1 MSALD
6 PPVLATATTELGHA
20 VRRWCRALPLLAVA
34 ACDRPSTA
42 SPVAS
47 AEPSATAATVVVDPP
62 KAATAT
68 PVPSP
73 AVAIAAPI
81 REPVAPSFPID
92 QAVMLRVRHGKLV
105 GEVSVP
111 GTRRDLDAIAR
122 RTAGAPVSPKTKGLP
137 PGFHAGDT
145 WVLAQHGAATRA
157 TLAEFSFPQGDSDDG
172 SISASLTFVEV
183 PATDT
188 RVLAWPS
195 PSPPPGLT
203 GRSTGLDVHPDDAT
217 LARVVDGMKR
227 AGTVL
232 PPLVQPTVA
241 DAVVVPGRF
250 AAGHTRLVAASL
262 CERDPEGERT
272 SSCVAGVWTLPDGSG
287 DAVSIFAS
295 DRHDPI
301 ALRSI
306 IDLDGD
312 GTDDLVVVAEHA
324 AGDDNSVTTY
334 LVWWEHGAAKQ
345 AVVAGN
351 DLGPL

>member
-1 MSALD
+1 MSAVDSPTLT
-6 PPVLATATTELGHA
+6 TATTELGHA
-20 VRRWCRALPLLAVA
+20 LRRWCRALPLLALA

-47 AEPSATAATVVVDPP
+47 APPSITTAAVVDPP
-62 KAATAT
+62 KAAAAT

-81 REPVAPSFPID
+81 REPIAPSFPID
-92 QAVMLRVRHGKLV
+92 QAVMLHVRRGKLV
-105 GEVSVP
+105 GDVSFP
-111 GTRRDLDAIAR
+111 GTRRDLGEIAR
-122 RTAGAPVSPKTKGLP
+122 RTLGARVDAKIEGLP
-137 PGFHAGDT
+137 PGFRAGDA

-157 TLAEFSFPQGDSDDG
+157 TLAELRFPQGDTDDG
-172 SISASLTFVEV
+172 SILASLTFVEV
-183 PATDT
+183 PAIDT
-188 RVLAWPS
+188 HVLAWPS
-195 PSPPPGLT
+195 ASLPRGIT
-203 GRSTGLDVHPDDAT
+203 TRSAGLDVHPDDAT
-217 LARVVDGMKR
+217 LARVTAAMKR

-232 PPLVQPTVA
+232 PPSVTPTVA

-262 CERDPEGERT
+262 CERDPDGEPT
-272 SSCVAGVWTLPDGSG
+272 SACVAGVWTLPDGSG

-312 GTDDLVVVAEHA
+312 GTEDLVVVAEHA
-324 AGDDNSVTTY
+324 AGDDNGVTTH

-345 AVVAGN
+345 AVVAG
-351 DLGPL
+351 DELGPL